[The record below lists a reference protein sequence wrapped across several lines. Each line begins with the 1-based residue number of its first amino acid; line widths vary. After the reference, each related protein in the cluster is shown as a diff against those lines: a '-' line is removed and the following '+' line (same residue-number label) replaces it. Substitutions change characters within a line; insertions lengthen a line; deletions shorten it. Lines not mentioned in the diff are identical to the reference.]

1 MHLPEFVE
9 QLLDRVQGDLQLSL
23 DGMTARELTF
33 RPIPQANS
41 MAWLAWHIA
50 RAQDVRTSHLID
62 SEQLWISDGWHARF
76 GLSADPRETGRGHT
90 DEQVAT
96 VRPRD
101 AETLRC
107 YCRAAHD
114 RARAYVRSLPPDGAR
129 QVVASPEDG
138 SGTTVGAIL
147 LRMVYGGLAHVGQLA
162 YVRGLVERRRWFPR

>member
-50 RAQDVRTSHLID
+50 RAQDVRASHLTGR
-62 SEQLWISDGWHARF
+62 EQLWISDGWHARF

-90 DEQVAT
+90 DEQVAA

-101 AETLRC
+101 AETLQR
-107 YCRAAHD
+107 YCRATHE
-114 RARAYVRSLPPDGAR
+114 RARACVRSLPPGGAR
-129 QVVASPEDG
+129 RVVASPKG
-138 SGTTVGAIL
+138 PSPTTVGAIL
-147 LRMVYGGLAHVGQLA
+147 LRMVYGGLAHVGQIA